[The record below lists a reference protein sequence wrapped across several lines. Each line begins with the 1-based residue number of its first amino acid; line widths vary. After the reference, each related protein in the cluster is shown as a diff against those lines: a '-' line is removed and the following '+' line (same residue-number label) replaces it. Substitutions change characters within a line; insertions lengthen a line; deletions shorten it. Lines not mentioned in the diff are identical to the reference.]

1 MSATLPQE
9 GLSTW
14 QDLLEFWFDGG
25 HVPLWFKT
33 DAAFDARIRER
44 FTPLI
49 EAALGGALAEWESAP
64 DSCLALLIV
73 LDQLP
78 RNAWRGTPRAFCGD
92 VAARAVADR
101 ALACGFD
108 SRMPLQRRQF
118 FYLPLE
124 HSETLADQQR
134 CCVFVARMAE
144 EAGEAD
150 REWTKKQV
158 RYAERHR
165 EIIERFGRF
174 PHRNAIF
181 ARPSTP
187 EEAAFLMDP
196 MSSF

>member
-1 MSATLPQE
+1 MRGTVPQAA
-9 GLSTW
+9 LAAW
-14 QDLLEFWFDGG
+14 QDLLAFWFDGS
-25 HVPLWFKT
+25 HAPLWFKT

-49 EAALGGALAEWESAP
+49 EAALGGALADWEGAP
-64 DSCLALLIV
+64 GSCLALLIV

-92 VAARAVADR
+92 AAARAVADR
-101 ALACGFD
+101 ALVRGFD
-108 SRMPLQRRQF
+108 SRMPLRRRLF
-118 FYLPLE
+118 FYLPLQ
-124 HSETLADQQR
+124 HSEALADQR
-134 CCVFVARMAE
+134 LCCDLLARMAE

-150 REWTKKQV
+150 RKWMKEQV
-158 RYAERHR
+158 RDAERHR

-174 PHRNAIF
+174 PHRNAIL

-187 EEAAFLMDP
+187 QEAAFLSEP

>member
-1 MSATLPQE
+1 MSATLPQAA
-9 GLSTW
+9 LSTW
-14 QDLLEFWFDGG
+14 QDLLAFWFDGG
-25 HVPLWFKT
+25 HAAFWFEI

-49 EAALGGALAEWESAP
+49 EAALGGALAEWERAP

-101 ALACGFD
+101 ALARGFD
-108 SRMPLQRRQF
+108 SRIPLQRRPF

-124 HSETLADQQR
+124 HSEVLADQQR
-134 CCVFVARMAE
+134 CCSLVARMAE

-150 REWTKKQV
+150 REWTKEQV

-174 PHRNAIF
+174 PHRNSIF

-187 EEAAFLMDP
+187 EEAAFLTEP